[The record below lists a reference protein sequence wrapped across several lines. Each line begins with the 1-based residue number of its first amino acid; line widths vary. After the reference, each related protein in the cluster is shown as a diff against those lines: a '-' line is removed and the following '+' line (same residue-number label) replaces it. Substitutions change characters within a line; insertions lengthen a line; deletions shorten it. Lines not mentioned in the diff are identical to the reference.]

1 MKMLGSC
8 TTLDWPDG
16 EERFPTSVC
25 MDCAVRRDSLCGT
38 LAGEDLITL
47 HKLGR
52 RRRLRRGESIAWAG
66 EESRRCANVL
76 SGILKVSAL
85 TADGR
90 EQIVGL
96 LYPSDFVG
104 QPFVGSF
111 EFTVTALG
119 DAEICTFRKSDFEG
133 FLSTRNGMTQALLRR
148 TFDTLSDARKR
159 MLLLGRQSASE
170 RIADFLLQTFER
182 IGGYSAS
189 ANGPVTFDLPLS
201 RGAIADVLGLTIETV
216 SRQMTKLKMAGVIAL
231 PGGRAVTILKR
242 DALRRMADAA

>member
-1 MKMLGSC
+1 MKMLGSR

-38 LAGEDLITL
+38 LAGEDLIML

-66 EESRRCANVL
+66 EESRGCANVL

-159 MLLLGRQSASE
+159 MLLLGR
-170 RIADFLLQTFER
+170 
-182 IGGYSAS
+182 
-189 ANGPVTFDLPLS
+189 
-201 RGAIADVLGLTIETV
+201 
-216 SRQMTKLKMAGVIAL
+216 
-231 PGGRAVTILKR
+231 
-242 DALRRMADAA
+242 